1 MIPSKTESGDA
12 ASWLARKY
20 FDEISL
26 QFRTAWDIYI
36 KWYTVFLTA
45 NVLAL
50 AGAVQYVEPDNRL
63 IVAITFCIQNVLALL
78 TAVYMALF
86 SRRTAERIRAVS
98 VAIASEDG
106 PGDHGGVVLR
116 LGGSPVPG
124 DLGYWSG
131 WANAIGNASLIGC
144 WIATLFVAG

>member
-86 SRRTAERIRAVS
+86 SRRTAERIRA
-98 VAIASEDG
+98 
-106 PGDHGGVVLR
+106 
-116 LGGSPVPG
+116 
-124 DLGYWSG
+124 
-131 WANAIGNASLIGC
+131 
-144 WIATLFVAG
+144 